1 MTEEEFKTFMGVVDD
16 AYPKQRDLNMVQKG
30 FFWLAL
36 REYSLEECVKAFSM
50 HTQQSEWKPQVCDIV
65 NKLNNDLETKK
76 LLLDFFNHK
85 EVKDETALEVYRIM
99 GGNRLRK
106 TCENDYEKIEARFVE
121 LYRNHKTKQ
130 KFEQLPKKIK
140 KKLIGITE
148 K

>member
-16 AYPKQRDLNMVQKG
+16 AYPKQRNLNMVQKG

-65 NKLNNDLETKK
+65 NKLNNDLQTKK

-99 GGNRLRK
+99 GGNRLMK
-106 TCENDYEKIEARFVE
+106 TIM
-121 LYRNHKTKQ
+121 
-130 KFEQLPKKIK
+130 KK
-140 KKLIGITE
+140 
-148 K
+148 